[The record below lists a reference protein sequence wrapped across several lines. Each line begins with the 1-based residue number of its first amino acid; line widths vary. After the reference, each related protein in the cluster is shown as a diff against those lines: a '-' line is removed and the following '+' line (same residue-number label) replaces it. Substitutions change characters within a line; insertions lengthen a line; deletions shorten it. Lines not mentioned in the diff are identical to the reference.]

1 MLNRIFGSK
10 KVVDAGINTLDSLVH
25 TDEEKS
31 KAQRAFLKLYEPFK
45 LAQRLLAIF
54 TVPPYVLAWVVCV
67 SMSILGA
74 DTTNPERLLE
84 GRMGDVVALIVAF
97 YFGGGAAE
105 SVFKFFVK
113 QPIRNKGN

>member
-1 MLNRIFGSK
+1 MLGKIFGSK
-10 KVVDAGINTLDSLVH
+10 KVVDAGIDALDALVH

-45 LAQRLLAIF
+45 LAQRLIAMT
-54 TVPPYVLAWVVCV
+54 TVPPYVLAWCAAFG
-67 SMSILGA
+67 MSCFGI
-74 DTTNPERLLE
+74 DTTDQEQLLE
-84 GRMGDVVALIVAF
+84 GRMGDAVAIILAF

-113 QPIRNKGN
+113 QTTKK